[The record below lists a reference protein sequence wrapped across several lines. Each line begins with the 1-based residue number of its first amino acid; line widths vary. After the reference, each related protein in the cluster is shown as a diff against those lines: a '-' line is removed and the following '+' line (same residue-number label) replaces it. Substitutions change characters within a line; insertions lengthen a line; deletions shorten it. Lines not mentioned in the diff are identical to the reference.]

1 MKDERHKTNNLKN
14 QIMAAKNNVVLSTFY
29 KCKDGKFI
37 TFVNKETEGARQLPP
52 NKNGKIYSYLP
63 YTNLVSNLVG
73 LSIETQEYEGNQWE
87 VLNVKLNDGKDR
99 EILQVNIESNEAVN
113 IISRLSNLEAYDI
126 NKTIEV
132 GIMLNE
138 DKFNFVYIRQNGQ
151 SIKSIFSQENPLPKW
166 KEIKVKGKK
175 SLWDKTEQTEV
186 LKIWVAKINDVL
198 KVETTQDTKNPL
210 TNVDDLNGYEIDPET
225 GF

>member
-1 MKDERHKTNNLKN
+1 
-14 QIMAAKNNVVLSTFY
+14 MAAKNNIVLSTFY
-29 KCKDGKFI
+29 KCKEGKFI
-37 TFVNKETEGARQLPP
+37 TIVNKETEGAKEMPP
-52 NKNGKIYSYLP
+52 NKNGKIYYYLP
-63 YTNLVSNLVG
+63 FTNLVSTLVG

-99 EILQVNIESNEAVN
+99 EILQVNLESNEAVN
-113 IISRLSNLEAYDI
+113 IISRLGNLEDYDI
-126 NKTIEV
+126 TKTIEI

-138 DKFNFVYIRQNGQ
+138 EKFNFVYIRQNGQ
-151 SIKSIFSQENPLPKW
+151 SVKSIFSQDYPLPKW

-186 LKIWVAKINDVL
+186 LKLCVKEINEVL
-198 KVETTQDTKNPL
+198 KVETTQETKNPL